1 MSIEIVTEK
10 DRLYREHLQKQAA
23 EAEKQAEERK
33 QRLQQLQ
40 TFRSE
45 VLVVR
50 SKDPKE
56 SAEYFG
62 NLATER
68 GYDDLPIASIVSSLN
83 QYRKD
88 MQDKDLELD
97 MIFNR
102 VYKKILK
109 NGTNSDIALK
119 ETRDLFLYGI
129 GASSP
134 DYKPF
139 YDLYK
144 KADMELL
151 ELQKTVGAYEH
162 CKQEYIKA
170 NKDLIE
176 AEREKARQ
184 RELLSSGI
192 LEELGITQNEATQNG
207 E

>member
-10 DRLYREHLQKQAA
+10 DRMYREHLQKQAA
-23 EAEKQAEERK
+23 EAERQEAERK

-40 TFRSE
+40 NFRSE

-50 SKDPKE
+50 SKDPRE
-56 SAEYFG
+56 CAEYFG

-68 GYDDLPIASIVSSLN
+68 GYGSLPIASIVSSLN
-83 QYRKD
+83 QCRKD

-97 MIFNR
+97 MIFDK

-144 KADMELL
+144 KADRELL

-162 CKQEYIKA
+162 CKQQYIKA
-170 NKDLIE
+170 NKDLVD
-176 AEREKARQ
+176 AERLTIKSQA
-184 RELLSSGI
+184 LK
-192 LEELGITQNEATQNG
+192 
-207 E
+207 